1 MDAGVLIHE
10 SILEFDQSLC
20 VEAELWDIWLE
31 FAKEN
36 LPLPL
41 GGMALRRS
49 LPLSDAIKIERDL
62 TNAVKIAD
70 ANRKILA
77 PMLIERKLIRVNEE
91 KLDTYLNLYANKNS
105 ISMNQT
111 QLLAVDTLFK
121 LGYDYKFY
129 DKIIHVNDYLIP
141 SEYEEARNLKRIK
154 MDESTL
160 VALGVQTFKITLLLS
175 LPMLL
180 AGLIAGLVISIF
192 QATTQINEM
201 TLSFVPKIILVVVI
215 LIFLMP
221 WMTTTMIDFT
231 ENILNQIPTFI
242 K

>member
-1 MDAGVLIHE
+1 
-10 SILEFDQSLC
+10 
-20 VEAELWDIWLE
+20 
-31 FAKEN
+31 
-36 LPLPL
+36 
-41 GGMALRRS
+41 
-49 LPLSDAIKIERDL
+49 
-62 TNAVKIAD
+62 
-70 ANRKILA
+70 
-77 PMLIERKLIRVNEE
+77 
-91 KLDTYLNLYANKNS
+91 
-105 ISMNQT
+105 
-111 QLLAVDTLFK
+111 
-121 LGYDYKFY
+121 
-129 DKIIHVNDYLIP
+129 
-141 SEYEEARNLKRIK
+141 
-154 MDESTL
+154 MDESAL

>member
-1 MDAGVLIHE
+1 
-10 SILEFDQSLC
+10 
-20 VEAELWDIWLE
+20 
-31 FAKEN
+31 
-36 LPLPL
+36 
-41 GGMALRRS
+41 
-49 LPLSDAIKIERDL
+49 
-62 TNAVKIAD
+62 
-70 ANRKILA
+70 
-77 PMLIERKLIRVNEE
+77 
-91 KLDTYLNLYANKNS
+91 
-105 ISMNQT
+105 
-111 QLLAVDTLFK
+111 
-121 LGYDYKFY
+121 
-129 DKIIHVNDYLIP
+129 
-141 SEYEEARNLKRIK
+141 

-242 K
+242 NDH

>member
-1 MDAGVLIHE
+1 
-10 SILEFDQSLC
+10 
-20 VEAELWDIWLE
+20 
-31 FAKEN
+31 
-36 LPLPL
+36 
-41 GGMALRRS
+41 
-49 LPLSDAIKIERDL
+49 
-62 TNAVKIAD
+62 
-70 ANRKILA
+70 
-77 PMLIERKLIRVNEE
+77 
-91 KLDTYLNLYANKNS
+91 
-105 ISMNQT
+105 
-111 QLLAVDTLFK
+111 
-121 LGYDYKFY
+121 
-129 DKIIHVNDYLIP
+129 
-141 SEYEEARNLKRIK
+141 
-154 MDESTL
+154 MDESIL

>member
-1 MDAGVLIHE
+1 
-10 SILEFDQSLC
+10 
-20 VEAELWDIWLE
+20 
-31 FAKEN
+31 
-36 LPLPL
+36 
-41 GGMALRRS
+41 
-49 LPLSDAIKIERDL
+49 
-62 TNAVKIAD
+62 
-70 ANRKILA
+70 
-77 PMLIERKLIRVNEE
+77 
-91 KLDTYLNLYANKNS
+91 
-105 ISMNQT
+105 
-111 QLLAVDTLFK
+111 
-121 LGYDYKFY
+121 
-129 DKIIHVNDYLIP
+129 
-141 SEYEEARNLKRIK
+141 
-154 MDESTL
+154 MDENTL

-231 ENILNQIPTFI
+231 ENILSQIPTFI

>member
-1 MDAGVLIHE
+1 
-10 SILEFDQSLC
+10 
-20 VEAELWDIWLE
+20 
-31 FAKEN
+31 
-36 LPLPL
+36 
-41 GGMALRRS
+41 
-49 LPLSDAIKIERDL
+49 
-62 TNAVKIAD
+62 
-70 ANRKILA
+70 
-77 PMLIERKLIRVNEE
+77 
-91 KLDTYLNLYANKNS
+91 
-105 ISMNQT
+105 
-111 QLLAVDTLFK
+111 
-121 LGYDYKFY
+121 
-129 DKIIHVNDYLIP
+129 
-141 SEYEEARNLKRIK
+141 

-201 TLSFVPKIILVVVI
+201 TLSFVPKIVLVVVI